1 MNSIHMSTDENQNEP
16 LIDRLTGIWN
26 LLKRRPTSSWEA
38 PRVDE
43 MVQLEL
49 SFADMRLPDHQGDPF

>member
-1 MNSIHMSTDENQNEP
+1 MSTNEEQNEP
-16 LIDRLTGIWN
+16 LMDRLTGIWN
-26 LLKRRPTSSWEA
+26 LLKRRPAPTWEA

-49 SFADMRLPDHQGDPF
+49 SFGEMRLSESQADPF

>member
-26 LLKRRPTSSWEA
+26 LLKRRPTNSWEA

-49 SFADMRLPDHQGDPF
+49 SFADDQRDPF